1 VAERIVYSSGVLASA
16 KFRLSFF
23 YDIQHVTQIYKAA
36 PNYFQIEVMTGR
48 H

>member
-1 VAERIVYSSGVLASA
+1 MAEAIVYCGGVLASA

-23 YDIQHVTQIYKAA
+23 YDIQHVAHIYKAA
-36 PNYFQIEVMTGR
+36 LNYFQIEVMTGR